1 MKIKIDIECTPQEA
15 RAFLGLP
22 DVAPMQEA
30 LMADM
35 QSRMQEAVAGA
46 DLESLLKTWMP
57 AGITGMPGGTVG
69 ADGLQGWESMQKAFW
84 ATAATA
90 MGQGKSED

>member
-1 MKIKIDIECTPQEA
+1 MKIKIDIDCTPQEA

-22 DVAPMQEA
+22 DVASLQEA
-30 LMADM
+30 LLTDM

-57 AGITGMPGGTVG
+57 AGVQ
-69 ADGLQGWESMQKAFW
+69 DGLQGWESVQKTFW
-84 ATAATA
+84 ARAAEA
-90 MGQGKSED
+90 AGQGTSED

>member
-1 MKIKIDIECTPQEA
+1 MKIKIDIDCSPQEA

-30 LMADM
+30 LLDEM
-35 QSRMQEAVAGA
+35 QTRMKDAVSGA

-57 AGITGMPGGTVG
+57 S
-69 ADGLQGWESMQKAFW
+69 GLQGWEGMQKAFW
-84 ATAATA
+84 AKA
-90 MGQGKSED
+90 MGQDGDKD

>member
-1 MKIKIDIECTPQEA
+1 MKIKIDIDCTPQEA

-22 DVAPMQEA
+22 DVAPLQEA
-30 LMADM
+30 LLADM

-57 AGITGMPGGTVG
+57 AGVQ
-69 ADGLQGWESMQKAFW
+69 DGLQGWESVQKAFW
-84 ATAATA
+84 GRAAGA
-90 MGQGKSED
+90 AGQGTKED